1 MTNYKVRVRGLLP
14 QSLAWSTGYNFEST
28 DTLSTVSSTWNAAF
42 GAFWTDATNGLGK
55 YVPAG
60 VTTVDTVA
68 YTMSSTWRVTGRDD
82 RALAH
87 VGTDTNHISNIA
99 ASPYVTM
106 SGAVD
111 NATDRGHL
119 KLPPFGNDAIVDG
132 LVTNTVVTSL
142 GISLQTLFT
151 TMKALAGYVAVSYN
165 RHPNKLGD
173 PAFTN
178 HPLTNAV
185 FVNRC
190 GTDRARQRKLKISD
204 SAAITL

>member
-1 MTNYKVRVRGLLP
+1 MTNYRLRVSGALP
-14 QSLAWSTGYNFEST
+14 QSLTWTTGYDITST
-28 DTLSTVSSTWNAAF
+28 DTLGTVSSTWNAAF

-60 VTTVDTVA
+60 VTTIETIA
-68 YTMSSTWRVTGRDD
+68 YEMSATWRVTGKDP

-87 VGTDTNHISNIA
+87 VGTDTNHISNLA
-99 ASPYVTM
+99 ASPYVTFTG
-106 SGAVD
+106 SID
-111 NATDRGHL
+111 NATDRGHM

-151 TMKALAGYVAVSYN
+151 TMKALAGYQAVSYN
-165 RHPNKLGD
+165 RHTNKLGD
-173 PAFTN
+173 PPFTN
-178 HPLTNAV
+178 HVLTNAT

-190 GTDRARQRKLKISD
+190 GTARMRQRKLKITD
-204 SAAITL
+204 TAAITL